1 MPDTNPDSNFLIRK
15 YFEEHALTDFN
26 RRSFNHFVEVE
37 IPKIVKEVGD
47 IVPTVIPSDV
57 NDFRIRF
64 DNIRIEKPKIQA
76 ADGSRKDDYPQEA
89 RLRQLTYSA
98 PMHLDVT
105 VHIDGVQREAFSTP
119 IGKMPVMLRS
129 KFCNLTGLT
138 RDELVKRG
146 EDPDDPG
153 GYFILNGNERALI
166 TVEDLVPNKLFVQ
179 ESSGPSKFTAKL
191 FSHKDS
197 YNIPHVIEQM
207 RDGIIYISF
216 TRFKRVPIMYV
227 IKALGL
233 VKDQDIMELICD
245 EKMYDEVYI
254 NLHDITDVRT
264 SEDALNV
271 LASKGG
277 IAVQP
282 KESKSDKALEQ
293 LDQFLLPHIGT
304 TSKERALKAYN
315 LCKIIKKFLQIS
327 KDGVVPADKDHYKN
341 KKLKLS
347 GDLMAELMRVNMKV
361 LVNDILYNFQRLVK
375 RGKFQSVK
383 TIIRDKLLTS
393 RIKSAMATGTWVG
406 GRKGISQNLD
416 RINFIATKSHLT
428 RVVSLLSATQENFE
442 ARELHCT
449 HWGRL
454 CPIET
459 PEGTPIGLRKNMAML
474 CEITQEEVQED
485 KLKKSL
491 EALGLKKCA

>member
-1 MPDTNPDSNFLIRK
+1 MLDGNVLIKK
-15 YFEEHALTDFN
+15 YFEDHSLIEYN
-26 RRSFNHFVEVE
+26 RISFNNFIEKE

-47 IVPTVIPSDV
+47 IVPTVIPPDV

-64 DNIRIEKPKIQA
+64 DNIRIEKPKIVE
-76 ADGSRKDDYPQEA
+76 ADGSRKDIYPMEA

-98 PMHLDVT
+98 PMFLDVT
-105 VHIDGVQREAFSTP
+105 VHIDGVQRESFQTP
-119 IGKMPVMLRS
+119 IGKLPVMLKS
-129 KFCNLTGLT
+129 KFCNLAGLG
-138 RDELVKRG
+138 REELIKRG

-153 GYFILNGNERALI
+153 GYFVLNGNERALI
-166 TVEDLVPNKLFVQ
+166 TVEDLVPNKMFVQ
-179 ESSGPSKFTAKL
+179 ESTGPSKFTAKI
-191 FSHKDS
+191 FSHKES

-216 TRFKRVPIMYV
+216 TRFKRVPVMYV

-233 VKDQDIMELICD
+233 VKDQDIMQFICD

-254 NLHDITDVRT
+254 NLHDLSEVRT
-264 SEDALNV
+264 SEDALNA
-271 LASKGG
+271 LAAKGN
-277 IAVQP
+277 INVQP

-293 LDQFLLPHIGT
+293 LDQFLLPHIGVT
-304 TSKERALKAYN
+304 QKDRALKAYN
-315 LCKIIKKFLQIS
+315 LCKLVKKFLMIS
-327 KDGVVPADKDHYKN
+327 KDGAAPADKDHYKN

-416 RINFIATKSHLT
+416 RINFIATNSHLT

-474 CEITQEEVQED
+474 CEITQEDVQED

-491 EALGLKKCA
+491 EAVGLKKVA

>member
-1 MPDTNPDSNFLIRK
+1 MLNGNLLIKK
-15 YFEEHALTDFN
+15 YFDSHSLIEYN
-26 RRSFNHFVEVE
+26 RISFNNFIEKE
-37 IPKIVKEVGD
+37 IPRIVKEVGD
-47 IVPTVIPSDV
+47 IVPTVIPPDV

-64 DNIRIEKPKIQA
+64 DNIRIEKPKIVE
-76 ADGSRKDDYPQEA
+76 ADGSRRDIYPAEA

-98 PMHLDVT
+98 PMFLDVT
-105 VHIDGVQREAFSTP
+105 VHIDGVQRESFQTP
-119 IGKMPVMLRS
+119 IGKLPVMLKS
-129 KFCNLTGLT
+129 KFCNLSGLGGE
-138 RDELVKRG
+138 DLVKRG
-146 EDPDDPG
+146 EDPEDPG

-166 TVEDLVPNKLFVQ
+166 TVEDLVPNKMFVQ
-179 ESSGPSKFTAKL
+179 ESTGPSRFTAKI
-191 FSHKDS
+191 FSHKES

-216 TRFKRVPIMYV
+216 TRFKRVPVMYV

-233 VKDQDIMELICD
+233 VKDQDIMQFICD
-245 EKMYDEVYI
+245 EKMYDEIYI
-254 NLHDITDVRT
+254 NLHDLSDIRT
-264 SEDALNV
+264 SEDALNA
-271 LASKGG
+271 LASKGN
-277 IAVQP
+277 ITVQP
-282 KESKSDKALEQ
+282 KESKADKALEQ
-293 LDQFLLPHIGT
+293 LDQFLLPHIGV
-304 TSKERALKAYN
+304 SQKDRALKAYN
-315 LCKIIKKFLQIS
+315 LCKLVKKFLMIS
-327 KDGVVPADKDHYKN
+327 KDGAAPADKDHYKN

-416 RINFIATKSHLT
+416 RINFIATNSHLT

-485 KLKKSL
+485 KLRKGL
-491 EALGLKKCA
+491 ETVGLKKAA